1 MMQLFCFALFLMEFY
16 TRILKFIKNP
26 TGSKIV
32 KALKEENKIG
42 KLNLLSVGQR
52 SFHGSLLGTL
62 LLRVLL
68 LSQWKG
74 RRSNQYDAVA
84 VPGKEMKQT
93 NRLEDRSAAADCMV
107 PSGDSHPHGILCFR
121 KRLTMDFKPFD
132 ALVLSF

>member
-16 TRILKFIKNP
+16 RQILKFIKNH

-32 KALKEENKIG
+32 MALKEENKIG
-42 KLNLLSVGQR
+42 KLNLLSVGQC

-62 LLRVLL
+62 LLHVLL

-84 VPGKEMKQT
+84 VPGKRNEANKLT
-93 NRLEDRSAAADCMV
+93 GRPKCCCRLHGAPQVAATPMGSSA
-107 PSGDSHPHGILCFR
+107 SENNSLWILNH
-121 KRLTMDFKPFD
+121 LM
-132 ALVLSF
+132 L